1 MLLYTDVLNTQV
13 SESTKTTAYEIVFGQ
28 KLNNLSGICKKD
40 EDLEES
46 ELQDLFLKLAD
57 KMYVTTK
64 TEINKNSTST
74 PEQPDSNE
82 DVTSG
87 SNDSQLK
94 RSVVCDK
101 DEPVKSPSCM
111 RIDFPEKRIGS
122 TRDYV
127 ELHQASEDYPTID
140 NSTFLS
146 LLSDH
151 SSKHSPTYSAAD
163 ALTDTINPVA
173 YSSADTTYSGVCAL
187 TDATSYAAHV
197 STDVTRDDEELYQ
210 AIEDS
215 STVDISTFLSLM
227 SDDSLKHSPT
237 YSAAD
242 ALTDT
247 INPAAYSSADTT
259 YSGVCALT
267 DTINPATYSSAA
279 DTTNSAT
286 HASADTT
293 YSAVCALTDAAN
305 YAAHTSTD
313 GTKSLANTQTDV
325 TASAAHTSVNG
336 TDSAV
341 YT

>member
-1 MLLYTDVLNTQV
+1 
-13 SESTKTTAYEIVFGQ
+13 
-28 KLNNLSGICKKD
+28 
-40 EDLEES
+40 
-46 ELQDLFLKLAD
+46 
-57 KMYVTTK
+57 
-64 TEINKNSTST
+64 
-74 PEQPDSNE
+74 
-82 DVTSG
+82 
-87 SNDSQLK
+87 
-94 RSVVCDK
+94 
-101 DEPVKSPSCM
+101 M
-111 RIDFPEKRIGS
+111 RIDSPGKRIGS

-127 ELHQASEDYPTID
+127 ELHQASEDCPTID
-140 NSTFLS
+140 NSTSLS

-163 ALTDTINPVA
+163 ATTDTINPAA

-247 INPAAYSSADTT
+247 INPA
-259 YSGVCALT
+259 
-267 DTINPATYSSAA
+267 TYSSAA

-305 YAAHTSTD
+305 YAAHASTD
-313 GTKSLANTQTDV
+313 VTKSLANTQTDV
-325 TASAAHTSVNG
+325 TASAAHTSVDG